1 MTSTRTAKGFRS
13 VPFASALALAL
24 VLTGATVAT
33 ATATAGTPNQVLG
46 AVVLGLTSAGAGTA
60 LGVVIRARRRRP
72 WR

>member
-1 MTSTRTAKGFRS
+1 MTSTRNAKVLRS
-13 VPFASALALAL
+13 VPVASALALAL
-24 VLTGATVAT
+24 VLIGVTV

>member
-1 MTSTRTAKGFRS
+1 MTSTRTAKVFRS

-33 ATATAGTPNQVLG
+33 ATAGTPNQVMG
-46 AVVLGLTSAGAGTA
+46 AVVLGLTAAGAGTA

>member
-1 MTSTRTAKGFRS
+1 MNKIGKVLRS
-13 VPFASALALAL
+13 VPVASALALAL

-33 ATATAGTPNQVLG
+33 ATAGTPNQVLG
-46 AVVLGLTSAGAGTA
+46 AVVLGLTAAGAGTA

>member
-1 MTSTRTAKGFRS
+1 MTSTRTAKVLRS
-13 VPFASALALAL
+13 VPVASALALAL
-24 VLTGATVAT
+24 VLIGATV